1 MKALVTGGA
10 GFIGSHVVDSLIAD
24 GIEPLIF
31 DQRPSPH
38 HPDVPTRV
46 GELGDRKALTKAMA
60 GCDVVLHLAAM
71 ADADRVAKAPVEAEE
86 SNTRG
91 TMNVLE
97 AAQQA
102 GVKRIVYASTIWVYS
117 DAGQSAVDEDTPLGL
132 PAHLYTATKLA
143 GEMYCRSY
151 AELYGL
157 EYTILRFGI
166 PYGPRCRPEAVVPK
180 FVAKALNGD
189 ALTVAGDGSQ
199 SRRFVYVEDLARG
212 VVAGLH
218 PDAANRIYN
227 LVGDEDVTILQ
238 IAETVRAEVAPVEL
252 ERVPGRTGDLGS
264 IQVSGERAERELG
277 WRAATPFAEGI
288 RRYVGW
294 HRDQVEAQGEVQAP
308 AAATVAG
315 RPARVAWRGLGIAQ
329 VPAMAAMVL
338 AFLWLIH
345 AVGAEAFDLHTTA
358 ITTMLALT
366 TFLAAAGGAS
376 GRVPAWLCALVSVVL
391 VLLWPH
397 DLTRLVSSDVD
408 LVMLGLTGAGF
419 GVAVGMAGNQLAR
432 LQPQES
438 TSG

>member
-1 MKALVTGGA
+1 LKALVTGGS
-10 GFIGSHVVDSLIAD
+10 GFIGSHVVDCLIAE

-38 HPDVPTRV
+38 HPDVPARIA
-46 GELGDRKALTKAMA
+46 ALTDRDALTDSME
-60 GCDVVLHLAAM
+60 GCDAVLHLAAM
-71 ADADRVAKAPVEAEE
+71 ADADRVAEAPVEAEE

-91 TMNVLE
+91 TLNVLE
-97 AAQQA
+97 AAQGA
-102 GVKRIVYASTIWVYS
+102 GVKRMVYASTVWVYS
-117 DAGQSAVDEDTPLGL
+117 DAGQAAVDEDTPLGL

-180 FVAKALNGD
+180 FVGKALDGD

-199 SRRFVYVEDLARG
+199 SRRFVYVEDLAQG
-212 VVAGLH
+212 VVASLQPCAG
-218 PDAANRIYN
+218 NRVYN

-264 IQVSGERAERELG
+264 IQVSGERAARELG
-277 WRAATPFAEGI
+277 WRAATPFAEGM

-294 HRDQVEAQGEVQAP
+294 HREQLEMPMPVAAGEPRTRA
-308 AAATVAG
+308 
-315 RPARVAWRGLGIAQ
+315 AWRALA
-329 VPAMAAMVL
+329 VARSSAMAAMVL

-345 AVGAEAFDLHTTA
+345 AVGADAADLHTSA
-358 ITTMLALT
+358 ITALVALT
-366 TFLAAAGGAS
+366 IYLAAAGEGQADGRAVPWLAALAS
-376 GRVPAWLCALVSVVL
+376 VAL

-397 DLTRLVSSDVD
+397 DLTRLGTGDVD

-419 GVAVGMAGNQLAR
+419 GVAVGMAGSQLAR
-432 LQPQES
+432 LQPQQS
-438 TSG
+438 T

>member
-1 MKALVTGGA
+1 MTGGA
-10 GFIGSHVVDSLIAD
+10 GFIGSHVVDCLIAE

-38 HPDVPTRV
+38 HPDVPARIAGLT
-46 GELGDRKALTKAMA
+46 DREALTKAMA
-60 GCDVVLHLAAM
+60 GCDAVLHLAAM
-71 ADADRVAKAPVEAEE
+71 ADADRVAEAPVEADE

-91 TMNVLE
+91 TLNVLE

-102 GVKRIVYASTIWVYS
+102 GVKRVVYASTVWVYS
-117 DAGQSAVDEDTPLGL
+117 DAGQAAVDEDTPLGL

-180 FVAKALNGD
+180 FVGKALDGQ

-199 SRRFVYVEDLARG
+199 SRRFVYVEDLAQG
-212 VVAGLH
+212 VVASLQPCAG
-218 PDAANRIYN
+218 NRVYN

-264 IQVSGERAERELG
+264 IQVSGERAARELG
-277 WRAATPFAEGI
+277 WRAATPFAEGM

-294 HRDQVEAQGEVQAP
+294 HREQLEAP
-308 AAATVAG
+308 APAG
-315 RPARVAWRGLGIAQ
+315 RKVRARAAWRGLA
-329 VPAMAAMVL
+329 VARLSVMAGLVL
-338 AFLWLIH
+338 AFLGLIH
-345 AVGAEAFDLHTTA
+345 GVGADGADLHTSA
-358 ITTMLALT
+358 ITSLLALT
-366 TFLAAAGGAS
+366 IYLTAAGEGEAAGRAAPWLAALAA
-376 GRVPAWLCALVSVVL
+376 VVL

-397 DLTRLVSSDVD
+397 DLTRLGTGDVD

-419 GVAVGMAGNQLAR
+419 GVAVGMAGNLLAR

-438 TSG
+438 I